1 MYKLFTT
8 ALIAAY
14 AQADQVFE
22 DLAVARGLASALNMD
37 EGRELS
43 SQIDPIEEGRMLAAE
58 MDLYEERMLSSEDG
72 HRQLS
77 SSTDTTSTYYNDT
90 RKTFMNGRNRK
101 SGLYYRNASY

>member
-43 SQIDPIEEGRMLAAE
+43 SQIDPIEEGRMLAA
-58 MDLYEERMLSSEDG
+58 
-72 HRQLS
+72 
-77 SSTDTTSTYYNDT
+77 
-90 RKTFMNGRNRK
+90 
-101 SGLYYRNASY
+101 